1 MIAMAMSCQPSI
13 LIADEPTTALDVT
26 VQATILELMQKLQTE
41 HEMGIM
47 FITHDLGV
55 IAELADK
62 VIVMYKGKIVEQG
75 NVWDIFSNPKHPY
88 TKGLLACR
96 PPLNRRL
103 HWLPTVPDF
112 MSTDKDGEMVESNLT
127 VKEATDK
134 FVYTSEER
142 AEHHKKLYAKE
153 PLLQIKNLKTYFY
166 TDDGV
171 AKAVDNVSFSLD
183 KGETLGLVG
192 ESGCGKSVSAL
203 SIMRL
208 IPDPPGK
215 IADGEIFF
223 KGKDILKVTEK
234 EMQSIRGNDIGM
246 IFQEPMT
253 SLNPVFTCGD
263 QIEEAVILHQKLSK
277 EEAKKKAIEML
288 KLVGIPAPEQRY
300 NEYPHQLSGGMR
312 QRIMIAM
319 ALSCNPELLIADE
332 PTTALDVTVQAQIL
346 ELINKLQKELG
357 MGVIMITHDLGVIA
371 EVSTKVVVMYASK
384 VAEYGLVDQIFYN
397 PKHPYTIGLLNSI
410 PKLSKTKARLATIEG
425 NVPPPTA
432 YPKGCHFCTRC
443 TFVIDKCWTEPPPAV
458 EVEPGHISACWRVD
472 EIDKLKESYLQPAV

>member
-1 MIAMAMSCQPSI
+1 MSK
-13 LIADEPTTALDVT
+13 L
-26 VQATILELMQKLQTE
+26 LE
-41 HEMGIM
+41 
-47 FITHDLGV
+47 V
-55 IAELADK
+55 
-62 VIVMYKGKIVEQG
+62 
-75 NVWDIFSNPKHPY
+75 
-88 TKGLLACR
+88 
-96 PPLNRRL
+96 
-103 HWLPTVPDF
+103 
-112 MSTDKDGEMVESNLT
+112 
-127 VKEATDK
+127 
-134 FVYTSEER
+134 
-142 AEHHKKLYAKE
+142 
-153 PLLQIKNLKTYFY
+153 KNLKTYFY

-171 AKAVDNVSFSLD
+171 AKAVDDVSFYLD

-215 IADGEIFF
+215 IVNGEIFF
-223 KGKDILKVTEK
+223 KGTDILKLSEK
-234 EMQSIRGNDIGM
+234 EMQNIRGNDIGM

-277 EEAKKKAIEML
+277 DKAKEKAIEML
-288 KLVGIPAPEQRY
+288 NLVGIPAPEQRY

-319 ALSCNPELLIADE
+319 ALSCNPEILIADE

-346 ELINKLQKELG
+346 ELINKLQRELG

-371 EVSTKVVVMYASK
+371 EVSTRVAVMYASK
-384 VAEYGLVDQIFYN
+384 VAEYGNVDQIFYN

-410 PKLSKTKARLATIEG
+410 PKLNKNKGKLATIEG
-425 NVPPPTA
+425 NVPAPTN

-443 TFVIDKCWTEPPPAV
+443 AFAIEKCWTEEPPLFQV
-458 EVEPGHISACWRVD
+458 EEGHTAACWRIS
-472 EIDKLKESYLQPAV
+472 EIDKFKEQLLAAAV